1 MNINKVNNISF
12 GTNNKPQQK
21 RVKTYTKQQALDALL
36 DEYRRVDNSI
46 KLYNKE
52 CDEYLDS
59 IPESEFEKKASP
71 EIDNWLRYFPII
83 RETEIK
89 KAYIEDAMSKI
100 SKLPDTPNLRFQL
113 KLGR

>member
-1 MNINKVNNISF
+1 MNINKINNVNF
-12 GTNNKPQQK
+12 GINNRPKHQK
-21 RVKTYTKQQALDALL
+21 VKTYTKQQALDALL
-36 DEYRRVDNSI
+36 DEYQRVDNSI

-89 KAYIEDAMSKI
+89 KAYLEDTI
-100 SKLPDTPNLRFQL
+100 SKVSKFPDNPNLKFQL
-113 KLGR
+113 NLGR